1 MKYRTLAL
9 IAVALL
15 GSATPALAQDPLA
28 EAKNLYASAEY
39 EKALGALE
47 EARKAPGLEP
57 SVLFALERYRALCLL
72 AVGQKAEAERAIEA
86 VLNLNPFYMP
96 GEDEAAPWVRQAFR
110 EVRRRVLP
118 GTLQQRYGRAKQA
131 FERKEYAAADAAF
144 GQVLRMLDDP
154 DLSLD
159 EGAMAD
165 MRFVVQG
172 FLDLSKAGR
181 ALPPPS
187 PVPGLAAAPAA
198 PPPQASP
205 TPEAPPAGTA
215 GAPSQPP
222 AAAGVIYD
230 STAAG
235 VVPPLPLRQSV
246 TIPGQARPLAVTE
259 GVVEIVIGRSGTIE
273 SATVRQSFG
282 AALDALV
289 LQSVRAWRY
298 RPGTLD
304 GSPVR
309 YRRLVRIV
317 LPSR

>member
-1 MKYRTLAL
+1 
-9 IAVALL
+9 
-15 GSATPALAQDPLA
+15 
-28 EAKNLYASAEY
+28 
-39 EKALGALE
+39 
-47 EARKAPGLEP
+47 
-57 SVLFALERYRALCLL
+57 
-72 AVGQKAEAERAIEA
+72 
-86 VLNLNPFYMP
+86 
-96 GEDEAAPWVRQAFR
+96 
-110 EVRRRVLP
+110 
-118 GTLQQRYGRAKQA
+118 
-131 FERKEYAAADAAF
+131 
-144 GQVLRMLDDP
+144 
-154 DLSLD
+154 
-159 EGAMAD
+159 MAD

-259 GVVEIVIGRSGTIE
+259 GVVEIRDRPKPARSSPPPSASRSG
-273 SATVRQSFG
+273 
-282 AALDALV
+282 
-289 LQSVRAWRY
+289 
-298 RPGTLD
+298 
-304 GSPVR
+304 
-309 YRRLVRIV
+309 RRSTRSCFN
-317 LPSR
+317 P